1 MTQPNPSAAPT
12 RRVFRY
18 GQHEIPDPGPEYSP
32 EQVRSHLTTYF
43 PELAQAKTDEQTL
56 ADGTVEITFR
66 KQVTTKASEDGC

>member
-1 MTQPNPSAAPT
+1 
-12 RRVFRY
+12 VFRY

-32 EQVRSHLTTYF
+32 EQVCAHLTTYF
-43 PELAQAKTDEQTL
+43 PELAQAKTDEQIL

>member
-1 MTQPNPSAAPT
+1 MTQPILSAAPA

-32 EQVRSHLTTYF
+32 EQVCSHLTTYF

-66 KQVTTKASEDGC
+66 KQVTTKAGQDG